1 MGNYIHKNRDLLKR
15 SHYLLL
21 TNAEQYWFNA
31 SPGRLQDY
39 RQQYGD
45 DFCLVLYR
53 YGPDNDCYIIPFKA
67 LKQLLIS
74 EYLVPVKTSQR
85 WHGSIKEDI
94 LRIRT
99 ADHTVNV
106 SQYYN
111 AIQLLQ

>member
-1 MGNYIHKNRDLLKR
+1 MGNYINKNKELLKR
-15 SHYLLL
+15 RHYLLL

-31 SPGRLQDY
+31 SPGRIQNY
-39 RQQYGD
+39 HQRYGT

-53 YGPDNDCYIIPFKA
+53 DSPDNDCYIIPFKA
-67 LKQLLIS
+67 LEQLFVS
-74 EYLVPVKTSQR
+74 DYLVPATNSQR

-99 ADHTVNV
+99 ANHTVNV

-111 AIQLLQ
+111 AIRLLQ